1 MKQIKARHSTLM
13 ALQSRMCALQHE
25 NWHNGC
31 RACCDHEGLCAFF
44 CTTCVLLKSIIYLIT
59 LNFDMSIKGLMDSFS
74 DADKAAEK
82 LDYEIND
89 VTLTVLYK

>member
-1 MKQIKARHSTLM
+1 MRTGTMDVEHAVITKIFVL
-13 ALQSRMCALQHE
+13 
-25 NWHNGC
+25 
-31 RACCDHEGLCAFF
+31 FF